1 MDSGMM
7 MQTALWLGAGLI
19 LFLLM
24 GRRRK
29 RKAER

>member
-1 MDSGMM
+1 MDGMVV
-7 MQTALWLGAGLI
+7 QTALWIGAGTV

-29 RKAER
+29 RKAAR